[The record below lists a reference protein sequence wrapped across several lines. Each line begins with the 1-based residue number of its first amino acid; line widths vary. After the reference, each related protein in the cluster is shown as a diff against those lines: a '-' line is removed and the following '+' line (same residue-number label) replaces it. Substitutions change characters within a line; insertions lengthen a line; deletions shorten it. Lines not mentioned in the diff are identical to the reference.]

1 MVAYGDMPAL
11 QQAAARALAG
21 EIDIVGKLP
30 ISLPGLY
37 PRGAGIQLKAS
48 N

>member
-1 MVAYGDMPAL
+1 MPAL
-11 QQAAARALAG
+11 QQAAARALLG

-37 PRGAGIQLKAS
+37 ARGTGSQIKKS
-48 N
+48 K